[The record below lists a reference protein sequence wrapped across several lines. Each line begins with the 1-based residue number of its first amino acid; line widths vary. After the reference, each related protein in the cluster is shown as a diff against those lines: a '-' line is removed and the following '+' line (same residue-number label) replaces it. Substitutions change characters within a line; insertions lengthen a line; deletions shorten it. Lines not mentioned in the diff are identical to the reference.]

1 MTLQQGLS
9 FGLVG
14 VTVVFFIWGRW
25 RYDLIALGALAV
37 GLAIGVIPPTS
48 AFSGLSN
55 DIVIIIASALVLSSA
70 VARSGIID
78 TIMAPIM
85 PRLKDER
92 TQVPVLAGAVALLSM
107 VTKNVGALA
116 LMMPSALQISRRTG
130 VSPGR
135 LLMPMSFASLI
146 GGLAVLVG
154 TSPNIIVSGVR
165 EEATG
170 EPFSMF
176 DFMPVGG
183 TLTVL
188 VLIYLSFAYRILP
201 KTRRAA
207 IDIDAALAANA
218 YVTEVEAPENW
229 SFGSGRIS
237 DITEAGKGAVHVVAV
252 LPGGAP
258 ADTPPATGR
267 IRIGAANLL
276 ARLRGRAATDTPHPN
291 QKIRPGDTLLLEGE
305 EQALNELIQR
315 TKLRLTHADRP
326 IVMDQPTDEVRVV
339 EAVISASSEVIGKT
353 AKSLTLHQTF
363 GVNLLGVS
371 RSGQRMAGKLS
382 TTRLKSGDILV
393 LQGSEKSIPEALQAL
408 GCLPLAEREVRLGGI
423 RHAVAP
429 VVILGSA
436 MGLVAFGVLEVAA
449 AFFMAAV
456 LVVACGAMRMREAYA
471 ALDAPVLILV
481 AALIPVSETVQAS
494 GGTDLIAIWLSGA
507 FHGMPP
513 IAALTA
519 MMAVA
524 MLATPFLNNAA
535 TVLIVAPIG
544 LSLAKQLGYSPD
556 PFLMAVAI
564 GAGCDFLTPI
574 GHQCNT
580 LVFAPA
586 GYKFSD
592 YARLG
597 APLSILILAVG
608 PSLVALVWPFT

>member
-1 MTLQQGLS
+1 MTHQQGLS
-9 FGLVG
+9 FALVG
-14 VTVVFFIWGRW
+14 VTVILFVWGRW
-25 RYDLIALGALAV
+25 RYDLIALGALAA
-37 GLAIGVIPPTS
+37 GLVLGVIPLKS
-48 AFSGLSN
+48 AFAGLSN

-78 TIMAPIM
+78 SLMAPLM
-85 PRLKDER
+85 PKLR
-92 TQVPVLAGAVALLSM
+92 TEKSQVPVLAGAVAVLSM
-107 VTKNVGALA
+107 ITKNVGALA
-116 LMMPSALQISRRTG
+116 LMLPSALQISRRTG

-165 EEATG
+165 EEALG
-170 EPFSMF
+170 RPFRMF

-183 TLTVL
+183 ILTVL
-188 VLIYLSFAYRILP
+188 VLIYLTFAYRILP
-201 KTRRAA
+201 SSRRAA
-207 IDIDAALAANA
+207 VNLDAALAANA
-218 YVTEVEAPENW
+218 YVTEVEAPDGW
-229 SFGSGRIS
+229 SFAACRVG
-237 DITEAGKGAVHVVAV
+237 DLTHAG
-252 LPGGAP
+252 GGTVRVIA
-258 ADTPPATGR
+258 
-267 IRIGAANLL
+267 L
-276 ARLRGRAATDTPHPN
+276 LRGRARTNTPHPN
-291 QKIRPGDTLLLEGE
+291 RKVQGGDTLLLEGE
-305 EQALNELIQR
+305 EQALNEFIQR
-315 TKLRLTHADRP
+315 TRLRLTHADRP
-326 IVMDQPTDEVRVV
+326 IVMDEPTDEVRVV
-339 EAVISASSEVIGKT
+339 EAVITPSSDVIGKT
-353 AKSLTLHQTF
+353 ARNLALNQTF

-371 RSGQRMAGKLS
+371 RSGRRMAGSLS
-382 TTRLKSGDILV
+382 TTRLKAGDILV
-393 LQGSEKSIPEALQAL
+393 LQGSERSIPEALQAL

-429 VVILGSA
+429 VAILGAA
-436 MGLVAFGVLEVAA
+436 MALVAFGVLEVAE
-449 AFFMAAV
+449 AFFIAAV

-481 AALIPVSETVQAS
+481 AALIPVSETIQAS
-494 GGTDLIAIWLSGA
+494 GGTDLIAAALSGA
-507 FHGMPP
+507 SPGLPP
-513 IAALTA
+513 PATLTA

-544 LSLAKQLGYSPD
+544 LSLARQLGYSPD

-580 LVFAPA
+580 LVLGPA

-597 APLSILILAVG
+597 APLSILILAVA
-608 PSLVALVWPFT
+608 PSLIAWFWPFA